1 MINSPCLILALTL
14 LVRCNAHFS
23 SSAEEGGAE
32 QGSLSTAV
40 GGDLVNMA
48 QHGVLSSRR
57 SSLVDGRLADEDKR
71 KSIFVLFDAG
81 LRAAVRG
88 EMRPGAGSTLPALS
102 PWRQDHTVTGT
113 PRDNYNT
120 NDLIPVARRDL
131 DVLRCMIGRV
141 YRPCWQA

>member
-71 KSIFVLFDAG
+71 KSIFVLF
-81 LRAAVRG
+81 
-88 EMRPGAGSTLPALS
+88 MRPGAGSTLPALS